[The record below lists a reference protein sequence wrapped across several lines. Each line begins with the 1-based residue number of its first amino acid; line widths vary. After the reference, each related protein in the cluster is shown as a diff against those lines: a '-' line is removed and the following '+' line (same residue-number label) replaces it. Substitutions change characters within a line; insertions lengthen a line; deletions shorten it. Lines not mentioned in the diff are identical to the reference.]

1 MSTAVLDTNVL
12 NATAAPLALTT
23 QKMVTLYV
31 SHTTGTHNNHRVA
44 LEFSPDG
51 SLWLPSDE
59 TVNGHEKFLTVEAVG
74 TNVRVVV
81 IEAEGQT
88 STITVHILAR

>member
-1 MSTAVLDTNVL
+1 MSAAVLDTNVVG
-12 NATAAPLALTT
+12 ATAAPLVLTT
-23 QKMVTLYV
+23 QRMVTLYV

-51 SLWLPSDE
+51 VLWIPSDE
-59 TVNGHEKFLTVEAVG
+59 TINGHEKFLTVEAVG
-74 TNVRVVV
+74 ANVRVVV
-81 IEAEGQT
+81 VEAEGQT